1 MMKCTA
7 IVLAA
12 GKGSRMNSSVQK
24 QYMELNGFPLVYY
37 ALRAF
42 EHSCVDEIILVAGQ
56 DETGYCRREIVEKYQ
71 FQKVC
76 KIIPGGRERYLS
88 VYEGLRAAD
97 CDIVLIHDGAR
108 PFVTQEIINRTI
120 EAAVQYGSGIAAVP
134 AKDTVRLADD
144 ELTAVETPQ
153 RDRVWMMQ
161 TPQTFQYSMIR
172 SAYEKVLEQ
181 QIQNITDDAMVLEL
195 GIHKAVKIVQGSYR
209 NIKVTTPEDMDS
221 AEAYA
226 GRLEPYS

>member
-1 MMKCTA
+1 MKAAA

-12 GKGSRMNSSVQK
+12 GRGSRMNSGIQK
-24 QYMELNGFPLVYY
+24 QFMELGGYPLIYY
-37 ALRAF
+37 ALQVF
-42 EHSCVDEIILVAGQ
+42 ENSSVDEVILVTGKN
-56 DETGYCRREIVEKYQ
+56 ETDWCRREIVDKYG
-71 FQKVC
+71 FCKVRSVV
-76 KIIPGGRERYLS
+76 PGGSERYLS
-88 VYEGLRAAD
+88 VYEGLRAAQEP
-97 CDIVLIHDGAR
+97 DIVLIHDGAR

-161 TPQTFQYSMIR
+161 TPQTFQYSLIR

-221 AEAYA
+221 AEAFA

>member
-1 MMKCTA
+1 M
-7 IVLAA
+7 
-12 GKGSRMNSSVQK
+12 
-24 QYMELNGFPLVYY
+24 
-37 ALRAF
+37 
-42 EHSCVDEIILVAGQ
+42 
-56 DETGYCRREIVEKYQ
+56 
-71 FQKVC
+71 
-76 KIIPGGRERYLS
+76 
-88 VYEGLRAAD
+88 
-97 CDIVLIHDGAR
+97 
-108 PFVTQEIINRTI
+108 
-120 EAAVQYGSGIAAVP
+120 QYGSGIAAVP

-221 AEAYA
+221 AEAFA